1 MKFRQIP
8 LWGGVPVGRG
18 GLFALLPISNVKNLF
33 NEYNNGV
40 KMENNK
46 LKDLFKKAKYISVP
60 MAKRAIKEMGD
71 KDNIQDYTDCVKCEK
86 RIAVE
91 KYENLLKVCPLCGHH
106 TRLRAIERLEY
117 TIDGGTF
124 IEKYANLQTLNP
136 LEFDGYLEKIKK
148 LQRLT
153 GLDEAVMT
161 GFGKISGIET
171 GIGIMD
177 SSFLMASMGS
187 VVGEKIARLFE
198 ESAERK
204 LPVVIFTASGGARM
218 HEGIISLMQ
227 MAKVSAAA
235 GRHSDAGLLY
245 ITVLTDPTTG
255 GVTASF
261 ASLGDIILAEPGAV
275 VGFTGRRVIEG
286 TIGHKLPDDFQ
297 TSEFLLSHGYIDKIV
312 PRGEMKKTLSL
323 LLKMHI

>member
-1 MKFRQIP
+1 
-8 LWGGVPVGRG
+8 
-18 GLFALLPISNVKNLF
+18 
-33 NEYNNGV
+33 
-40 KMENNK
+40 MENK

-71 KDNIQDYTDCVKCEK
+71 RDNIQDYMTCVNPKCEK
-86 RIAVE
+86 KIAVE
-91 KYENLLKVCPLCGHH
+91 KYENLLKACPLCGHH
-106 TRLRAIERLEY
+106 TRLRAVERLEY
-117 TIDGGTF
+117 TIDRGTF
-124 IEKYANLQTLNP
+124 EEKYANLQTLNP
-136 LEFDGYLEKIKK
+136 LEFDGYLDKIKK
-148 LQRLT
+148 LQRIT

-187 VVGEKIARLFE
+187 VVGEKLARLFE
-198 ESAERK
+198 EATEKR
-204 LPVVIFTASGGARM
+204 LPVIIFAASGGARM
-218 HEGIISLMQ
+218 HEGIVSLMQ
-227 MAKVSAAA
+227 MAKVSAAV

-312 PRGEMKKTLSL
+312 ERRDIKKTLSL
-323 LLKMHI
+323 LLKMHG